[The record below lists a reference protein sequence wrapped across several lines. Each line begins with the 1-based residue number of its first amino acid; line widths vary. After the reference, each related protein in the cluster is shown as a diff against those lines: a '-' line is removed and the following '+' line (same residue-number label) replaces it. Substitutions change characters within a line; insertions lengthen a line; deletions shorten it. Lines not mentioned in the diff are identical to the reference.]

1 MIPQYT
7 AKENN
12 EIIFITNISASA
24 LQCICNGAV
33 TRCNFSSNFQLN
45 CSSKLIV
52 EVVTQYEFTIDFQL
66 IKPIQYNH
74 CMGKRHCDVMV
85 LTIGS
90 IENQMHFRF
99 QSTFKLCFRLNRSQG
114 TILV

>member
-12 EIIFITNISASA
+12 EIIFITNISAST

-90 IENQMHFRF
+90 IENHRCTSDFNQ
-99 QSTFKLCFRLNRSQG
+99 LLNFAFDLIGHRVQF
-114 TILV
+114 